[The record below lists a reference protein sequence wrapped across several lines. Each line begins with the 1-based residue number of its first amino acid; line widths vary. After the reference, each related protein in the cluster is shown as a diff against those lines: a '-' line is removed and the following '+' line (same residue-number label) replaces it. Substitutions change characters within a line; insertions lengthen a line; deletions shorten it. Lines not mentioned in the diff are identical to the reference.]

1 MMQEAPSESIF
12 RAFES
17 EKTLFTS
24 TFRAFG
30 PHNTRVYH
38 LFGPSALIN
47 LLRGFS
53 LLTPSLHNTRLHHV
67 IGSSTL
73 NNTLLQHQFG
83 PSALI
88 NTLRA
93 GFGFLT
99 HPLNKLT
106 KRILYVIMHLIL

>member
-12 RAFES
+12 RALES

-53 LLTPSLHNTRLHHV
+53 LLTPSLHNTRLHHL

-83 PSALI
+83 HSALI

-93 GFGFLT
+93 VFELFT
-99 HPLNKLT
+99 PSLNKHT
-106 KRILYVIMHLIL
+106 KRKIIYVIRI